1 MSLPQMCQR
10 AKLRTPSDI
19 IDACESLQTEE
30 PKALVL
36 VAAFETTF
44 CPFPF
49 QHCCHLEHDRATP
62 LRKKK

>member
-1 MSLPQMCQR
+1 M
-10 AKLRTPSDI
+10 
-19 IDACESLQTEE
+19 EE

-49 QHCCHLEHDRATP
+49 PALLPPSTLEPRSKE
-62 LRKKK
+62 KKNDSVSFLEGG